1 MRKYASGSGVGGQK
15 FWEREKQR
23 RLVFDS
29 DIPPKGQ
36 PNPSQIEG
44 PISRIRIALQDYQ
57 ILPNGNP
64 FQRGKIVY
72 RSNTIA
78 APYPQ
83 LVNPPCLPPACLVS
97 EGTPLPSQ
105 DPEGTDLAM
114 LVMFVH
120 LFMSF
125 FHFLPHLLVHH
136 HSWSYHARSQRIHR
150 RHAWGRWW
158 VWWWVGT

>member
-1 MRKYASGSGVGGQK
+1 MGRGTQGLISPSARWHLKLEGRAELERLEGGVQGLYSVRVTAGRGG
-15 FWEREKQR
+15 
-23 RLVFDS
+23 
-29 DIPPKGQ
+29 G
-36 PNPSQIEG
+36 G
-44 PISRIRIALQDYQ
+44 M
-57 ILPNGNP
+57 
-64 FQRGKIVY
+64 
-72 RSNTIA
+72 
-78 APYPQ
+78 
-83 LVNPPCLPPACLVS
+83 
-97 EGTPLPSQ
+97 
-105 DPEGTDLAM
+105 LAM